1 MTMKEIIT
9 AIAIFGA
16 CYCILL
22 FIIDVTGWK
31 K

>member
-1 MTMKEIIT
+1 MTIKEIMT

-16 CYCILL
+16 CYCVLL
-22 FIIDVTGWK
+22 IIINVTGWK